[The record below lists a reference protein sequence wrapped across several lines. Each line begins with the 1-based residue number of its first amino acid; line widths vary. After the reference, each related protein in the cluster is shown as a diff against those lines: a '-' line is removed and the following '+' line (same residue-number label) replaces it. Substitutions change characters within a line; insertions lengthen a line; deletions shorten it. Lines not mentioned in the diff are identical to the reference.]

1 MSEESEQREPVRVR
15 SASWIFGAQV
25 LSLAASFP
33 MSILLA
39 RVLGPEGKGT
49 LSVVQLIA
57 SFSAILLNF
66 GIGQALMYYGARRE
80 ASGRDTVVMSY
91 TFSLAV
97 VALLSAVTYFAGDW
111 LSAALNVNDV
121 TLIWIGVLATFPVL
135 LAQFLNAYV
144 VGTGAIRNASLVS
157 VGSLFFQLA
166 AMLLL
171 WATGLLSPE
180 SAIIVWV
187 IAVTGVSLVL
197 TRLAWPGKAERGVPA
212 GPTVLLRRMWRYGI
226 SAWPAGILGTAAQR
240 FDVFLL
246 AYFQGPAAVGVY
258 SIAVTMAELCS
269 YIPNALGGVL
279 IPKVAA
285 AREEGMA
292 ITLRLGRVTWIVT
305 ALTGLAVFA
314 VGAPLIPIVFGSEF
328 RASIVPLA
336 CLLPGIVMLSMATT
350 PGSYLAGMGHPGDLT
365 VAAGVNVVVNVTA
378 NVILDPLF
386 GATGAALASSLSYAA
401 SAILIIAFFV
411 RRSGAP
417 VGSLLIPRLEDFRLL
432 ISAARTALRREG

>member
-1 MSEESEQREPVRVR
+1 MPEDSEQNTPVRVR

-39 RVLGPEGKGT
+39 RALGPEGKGT

-66 GIGQALMYYGARRE
+66 GIGQALTYYGARRE

-91 TFSLAV
+91 GFSLV
-97 VALLSAVTYFAGDW
+97 VVTILATVMYFAGDW
-111 LSAALNVNDV
+111 LSDALNVNDV
-121 TLIWIGVLATFPVL
+121 TLIWIGTLATFPVL

-157 VGSLFFQLA
+157 VGSLVFQLIS
-166 AMLLL
+166 MVVL
-171 WATGLLSPE
+171 WALGRLTPE
-180 SAIIVWV
+180 SAILVWAM
-187 IAVTGVSLVL
+187 AVSGVALAL
-197 TRLAWPGKAERGVPA
+197 TWMAWPRESQKGVAPGPA
-212 GPTVLLRRMWRYGI
+212 VLLRRMWRYGI
-226 SAWPAGILGTAAQR
+226 AAWPAGILGTAAQR

-258 SIAVTMAELCS
+258 SIAVTMAELSS
-269 YIPNALGGVL
+269 YVPNALSGVL

-285 AREEGMA
+285 AREAGME

-305 ALTGLAVFA
+305 ALTGLAVFV
-314 VGAPLIPIVFGSEF
+314 VGAPLIPLVFGSEF

-336 CLLPGIVMLSMATT
+336 CILPGIVMLSLATT
-350 PGSYLAGMGHPGDLT
+350 PSSYLAGMGHPGDLT
-365 VAAGVNVVVNVTA
+365 IAAGLNVFVNITA

-386 GATGAALASSLSYAA
+386 GATGAAIASSLSYAA
-401 SAILIIAFFV
+401 SAILIITFFV

-417 VGSLLIPRLEDFRLL
+417 VGELLIPRLDDFTLL